1 MTRYHT
7 RLAGL
12 MACGALLGLPG
23 HAFSAEASG
32 TLQAPEI
39 IQIMTIDGEEPP
51 GSFLG
56 SRNLSRP
63 LAAGEHVLSVRYNQ
77 LFNLGADDHDILKS
91 PPVAFRFVVEPG
103 KTYQIQVNPPKH
115 YEDAKNFARN
125 PQIRL
130 VTVET
135 GKSQDGVII
144 KSLGQAS
151 LVDTIGKAF
160 QSATSGGDDAQTP
173 TTTTNLLQLQQLWL
187 SASPAERQA
196 FAAWLAA
203 QAAAKP

>member
-1 MTRYHT
+1 MTRFLHQ

-12 MACGALLGLPG
+12 MACGALLGLPPVTI
-23 HAFSAEASG
+23 AADATG

-39 IQIMTIDGEEPP
+39 VQIMSIDGEEPP

-56 SRNLSRP
+56 SRNLNRP
-63 LAAGEHVLSVRYNQ
+63 LPAGEHVLSVRYNQ
-77 LFNLGADDHDILKS
+77 LFNLGPDDHDILKS
-91 PPVAFRFVVEPG
+91 PPVAFRFTVEPG
-103 KTYQIQVNPPKH
+103 KTYQLQVNPPKR
-115 YEDAKNFARN
+115 YEDARLFAKN
-125 PQIRL
+125 PLIRL

-135 GKSQDGVII
+135 GKSQEGIII

-160 QSATSGGDDAQTP
+160 QSATGDDAAPP
-173 TTTTNLLQLQQLWL
+173 TTTANLLQLQQLWL

>member
-1 MTRYHT
+1 MGLHT
-7 RLAGL
+7 LTFA
-12 MACGALLGLPG
+12 AD
-23 HAFSAEASG
+23 ASG

-39 IQIMTIDGEEPP
+39 LQIMTIDGEEPP

-63 LAAGEHVLSVRYNQ
+63 LPAGEHVLSVRYNQ

-91 PPVAFRFVVEPG
+91 PPVAFRFTVEPG
-103 KTYQIQVNPPKH
+103 KTYQLQVNPPKH
-115 YEDAKNFARN
+115 YEDAKIFAKN

-130 VTVET
+130 ITVET
-135 GKSQDGVII
+135 GKSQDGIII

-160 QSATSGGDDAQTP
+160 QSATGEGNEASTA
-173 TTTTNLLQLQQLWL
+173 TTITNLLQLQQSWL

>member
-1 MTRYHT
+1 MGLHT
-7 RLAGL
+7 LTFA
-12 MACGALLGLPG
+12 AD
-23 HAFSAEASG
+23 ASG

-39 IQIMTIDGEEPP
+39 LQIMTIDGEEPP

-63 LAAGEHVLSVRYNQ
+63 LPAGEHVLSVRYNQ

-91 PPVAFRFVVEPG
+91 PPVAFRFTVEPG
-103 KTYQIQVNPPKH
+103 KTYQLQVNPPKH
-115 YEDAKNFARN
+115 YEDAKIFAKN

-130 VTVET
+130 ITVET
-135 GKSQDGVII
+135 GKSQDGIII

-160 QSATSGGDDAQTP
+160 QSATGEGNEASTA
-173 TTTTNLLQLQQLWL
+173 TTTTNLLQLQQSWL

>member
-1 MTRYHT
+1 MGLHT
-7 RLAGL
+7 LTFA
-12 MACGALLGLPG
+12 AD
-23 HAFSAEASG
+23 ASG

-39 IQIMTIDGEEPP
+39 LQIMTIDGEEPP

-63 LAAGEHVLSVRYNQ
+63 LPAGEHVLSVRYNQ

-91 PPVAFRFVVEPG
+91 PPVAFRFTVEPG
-103 KTYQIQVNPPKH
+103 KTYQLQVNPPKH
-115 YEDAKNFARN
+115 YEDAKIFAKN

-130 VTVET
+130 ITVET
-135 GKSQDGVII
+135 GKSQDGIII

-160 QSATSGGDDAQTP
+160 QSATGEGNEASTA
-173 TTTTNLLQLQQLWL
+173 TTTTNLLQLQQSWR